1 MKKERAQ
8 PASIDAEQVAVM
20 LTYAKFYGRTW
31 KAWLR
36 RHFLSDKPLCPGGVN
51 AQAAVRRLRNNS
63 LNSLAPITREDL
75 ERWTEEEQYRQAA
88 QAEHE
93 SNDMTV
99 TGWNGQPSRVSID
112 EQGSGAWVEMQVWIP
127 ALDPGDPEE

>member
-31 KAWLR
+31 KARLR
-36 RHFLSDKPLCPGGVN
+36 AQMLTDKPMLPADVN
-51 AQAAVRRLRNNS
+51 ARAAVRRLRNNS
-63 LNSLAPITREDL
+63 LNSLAAITREDL
-75 ERWTEEEQYRQAA
+75 ERWTEEEQFRLAA
-88 QAEHE
+88 QETHE

-99 TGWNGQPSRVSID
+99 TGWNGEPSRVAID
-112 EQGSGAWVEMQVWIP
+112 EQGHGAWVEMQVWIP
-127 ALDPGDPEE
+127 ALDPSDPEE